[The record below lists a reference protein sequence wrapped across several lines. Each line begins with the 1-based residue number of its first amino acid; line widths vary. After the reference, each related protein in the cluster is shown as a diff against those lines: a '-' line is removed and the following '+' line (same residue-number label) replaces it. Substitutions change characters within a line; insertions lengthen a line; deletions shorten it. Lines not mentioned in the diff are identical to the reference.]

1 MGGAGNNPG
10 VRLVEY
16 LRSDGSVVN
25 IRQFYLNL
33 TKANAEPTDWIEAYN
48 AKSFFGLEDMTP
60 TSLKKLVDR
69 MWTDDALFG
78 KYYSINGLFFDPNE
92 KWSQD
97 YRIVHCCAIEE
108 LDYSNYTACVDR
120 HTPSAPTS
128 LGASVHRPTIAHRHY
143 AAAAATAAVAT
154 IVFGR
159 RGEAARAFFGI

>member
-33 TKANAEPTDWIEAYN
+33 TKANAGGPTAAWIEAYD
-48 AKSFFGLEDMTP
+48 AKDYFGLDDMTP
-60 TSLKKLVDR
+60 SSLKRLVDR
-69 MWTDDALFG
+69 MWTDDALFA

-92 KWSQD
+92 KWTED

-120 HTPSAPTS
+120 HTPSAPVS
-128 LGASVHRPTIAHRHY
+128 LGASVHRPTTAAHRYY
-143 AAAAATAAVAT
+143 AAAAAAAA

-159 RGEAARAFFGI
+159 RGEA